1 MANTTERIGV
11 SYCSLIAAKTEWMF
25 REQPIDDIG
34 IDAHME
40 RTDTDGK
47 VQQLLALQIKSG
59 ESYFKEN
66 KGDYVVFRDIDDRQY
81 NYWTTN
87 TLPCIVVLYN
97 PKDDMCIW
105 QKLSVD
111 TIQKTCGGTGKGYY
125 VNVPTDQVFL
135 DDMPN
140 PTNEVVAPYY
150 GVGPLWK
157 TEYSQGIVVR
167 AEDDDDY
174 YIVMECSSKNKG
186 YKHTKVILTMGGCM

>member
-87 TLPCIVVLYN
+87 TLPCMLYF
-97 PKDDMCIW
+97 I
-105 QKLSVD
+105 
-111 TIQKTCGGTGKGYY
+111 IQKMICVFGKNCRLILFKKPVEELEKDIMLTSRQIRY
-125 VNVPTDQVFL
+125 FW
-135 DDMPN
+135 MI
-140 PTNEVVAPYY
+140 
-150 GVGPLWK
+150 
-157 TEYSQGIVVR
+157 SQIS
-167 AEDDDDY
+167 Y
-174 YIVMECSSKNKG
+174 CSHIQICRS
-186 YKHTKVILTMGGCM
+186 I

>member
-87 TLPCIVVLYN
+87 TLP
-97 PKDDMCIW
+97 
-105 QKLSVD
+105 
-111 TIQKTCGGTGKGYY
+111 
-125 VNVPTDQVFL
+125 
-135 DDMPN
+135 
-140 PTNEVVAPYY
+140 
-150 GVGPLWK
+150 
-157 TEYSQGIVVR
+157 
-167 AEDDDDY
+167 
-174 YIVMECSSKNKG
+174 
-186 YKHTKVILTMGGCM
+186 